1 MENRKLKVTLE
12 VLNLNGVTAEFPE
25 IKEFRE
31 RSKKIYQWMR

>member
-12 VLNLNGVTAEFPE
+12 VLNLNGE